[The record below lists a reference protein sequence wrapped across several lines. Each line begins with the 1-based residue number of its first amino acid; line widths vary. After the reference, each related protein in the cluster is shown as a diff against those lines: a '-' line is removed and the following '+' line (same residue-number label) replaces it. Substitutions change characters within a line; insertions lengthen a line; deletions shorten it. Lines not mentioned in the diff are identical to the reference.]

1 MVNYKNG
8 NVYVSIDKNT
18 GTKIRFSKED
28 DFHPSFAESM
38 DVNITYKC
46 NNAINCPYCYLDCKP
61 NGKHA
66 DLMSDYVVNTFIP
79 SLHPY
84 TELALNGNDLDI
96 PYILEFLELLKK
108 QKVFANI
115 TVNQNQFM
123 ANLDKLGALQQS
135 NLVHGIGISFKEPD
149 INFFRAIKLFKNI
162 VIHTITGITDISSL
176 KGDGLNILILGY
188 KDKGRGIFYT
198 PKHATQ
204 IIENIEYLKSYLYTY
219 KFKDDFKGI
228 GFDTLAT
235 KQLGLKDILSKE
247 DWELCYQG
255 DDGTFTYYVD
265 LVNNK
270 FAKSSTS
277 NDTYSIN
284 NKTNDEM
291 FNFIRGLNNA
301 EKGDKN

>member
-8 NVYVSIDKNT
+8 NVYVSIDENT

-38 DVNITYKC
+38 DLTITKKC
-46 NNAINCPYCYLDCKP
+46 SQNCSYCYLDCMLE
-61 NGKHA
+61 GKHA

-84 TELALNGNDLDI
+84 TELALNGNDLDT
-96 PYILEFLELLKK
+96 PYLLEFLELLKK

-135 NLVHGIGISFKEPD
+135 NLVHGIGVSFKEPYV
-149 INFFRAIKLFKNI
+149 NFFRAIKLFKNI
-162 VIHTITGITDISSL
+162 VIHTIAGITDISSL
-176 KGDGLNILILGY
+176 KGDDLNILILGY
-188 KDKGRGIFYT
+188 KDRGRGIFYT

-235 KQLGLKDILSKE
+235 KQLGLKDILSRE

-255 DDGTFTYYVD
+255 DDGTFTYFVD
-265 LVNNK
+265 LVNNT

-277 NDTYSIN
+277 NIKYNIGNRNSN
-284 NKTNDEM
+284 EM
-291 FNFIRGLNNA
+291 FKELTSNAKKERGQTI
-301 EKGDKN
+301 

>member
-1 MVNYKNG
+1 MVSYKNG
-8 NVYVSIDKNT
+8 NVYVSIDENT

-38 DVNITYKC
+38 DVSITQKC
-46 NNAINCPYCYLDCKP
+46 SQNCCWCYLDCTP
-61 NGKHA
+61 SGKHA

-84 TELALNGNDLDI
+84 TELALNGNDLDT
-96 PYILEFLELLKK
+96 PYLLEFLELLKK

-135 NLVHGIGISFKEPD
+135 NLVHGIGVSFKESD
-149 INFFRAIKLFKNI
+149 INFFRAIKLFKN
-162 VIHTITGITDISSL
+162 VVVHTIAGITDISSL
-176 KGDGLNILILGY
+176 KGDDLNILILGY

-198 PKHATQ
+198 PKHATK

-219 KFKDDFKGI
+219 KFKDDFRSI

-235 KQLGLKDILSKE
+235 KQLGLEDILSKE
-247 DWELCYQG
+247 DWDLCYQG

-265 LVNNK
+265 LVNGK

-277 NDTYSIN
+277 NNTYSIDN
-284 NKTNDEM
+284 RINDEM

-301 EKGDKN
+301 KKGDKN

>member
-1 MVNYKNG
+1 MVSYKNG
-8 NVYVSIDKNT
+8 NVYVSIDENT

-28 DFHPSFAESM
+28 DFYPSFAESM

-79 SLHPY
+79 SLHPH
-84 TELALNGNDLDI
+84 TEIALNGNDLDH
-96 PYILEFLELLKK
+96 PQLWEFLNLLKD
-108 QKVFANI
+108 QGVIANI

-123 ANLDKLGALQQS
+123 NNLPELFSLQNYGLIRGVGVS
-135 NLVHGIGISFKEPD
+135 YLKPD
-149 INFFRAIKLFKNI
+149 DVFFRTLPIIKN
-162 VIHTITGITDISSL
+162 VVVHTIAGITNIQLL
-176 KGDGLNILILGY
+176 KGMNLNVLVLGY

-235 KQLGLKDILSKE
+235 KQLDLRNILSKE

-255 DDGTFTYYVD
+255 EDGTFTYYVD
-265 LVNNK
+265 LVK
-270 FAKSSTS
+270 DEFAKSSTS
-277 NDTYSIN
+277 DVTYDIN
-284 NKTNDEM
+284 NRTNDEM

-301 EKGDKN
+301 EKGVKN

>member
-1 MVNYKNG
+1 MVSYKNG
-8 NVYVSIDKNT
+8 NVYVSIDENT
-18 GTKIRFSKED
+18 GTKIRFLKED

-38 DVNITYKC
+38 DLTITKKC
-46 NNAINCPYCYLDCKP
+46 SQNCSYCFQDATPK
-61 NGKHA
+61 GRHA
-66 DLMSDYVVNTFIP
+66 DLLSEYVVNTFIP

-84 TELALNGNDLDI
+84 TELAMNGNDLDH
-96 PYILEFLELLKK
+96 PQLWEFLNLLKD
-108 QKVFANI
+108 QGVIANI

-123 ANLDKLGALQQS
+123 NNLSELFSLQNYGLIRGVGVS
-135 NLVHGIGISFKEPD
+135 YLKPD
-149 INFFRAIKLFKNI
+149 DVFFRTLPIIKN
-162 VIHTITGITDISSL
+162 VVVHTIAGITNIQLL
-176 KGDGLNILILGY
+176 KGMNLNVLVLGY

-198 PKHATQ
+198 PSHATQ
-204 IIENIEYLKSYLYTY
+204 IIENIEYLKYYLSTY

-235 KQLGLKDILSKE
+235 KQLDLKNILSKE

-255 DDGTFTYYVD
+255 EDGTFTYFID
-265 LVNNK
+265 LVENE

-277 NDTYSIN
+277 NNIYDIN
-284 NKTNDEM
+284 NRTNDEM

>member
-1 MVNYKNG
+1 MQYKNG
-8 NVYVSIDKNT
+8 NTIVSINVND
-18 GTKIRFSKED
+18 GTKIRFTKDD
-28 DFHPSFAESM
+28 DFKPAFAESI
-38 DVNITYKC
+38 DLTITKKC
-46 NNAINCPYCYLDCKP
+46 SQNCSYCFQDATP

-66 DLMSDYVVNTFIP
+66 DLLSDYVVNTFIP

-84 TELALNGNDLDI
+84 TELAMNGNDLDH
-96 PYILEFLELLKK
+96 PQLWDFLKLLKK
-108 QKVFANI
+108 EKVIANI

-123 ANLDKLGALQQS
+123 EKLSELFSLQ
-135 NLVHGIGISFKEPD
+135 NHGLIHGVGVSYLKPD
-149 INFFRAIKLFKNI
+149 EVFFRTLPIIKN
-162 VIHTITGITDISSL
+162 VVVHTIVGITDIQSL
-176 KGDGLNILILGY
+176 KGVNLNVLALGY
-188 KDKGRGIFYT
+188 KDKGRGIAYT
-198 PKHATQ
+198 VYNATK

-219 KFKDDFKGI
+219 KFKQDFKGI

-235 KQLGLKDILSKE
+235 KQLGLEDILSRE

-265 LVNNK
+265 LVNNE

-291 FNFIRGLNNA
+291 FNYIRGLTNA
-301 EKGDKN
+301 KKGVKD

>member
-8 NVYVSIDKNT
+8 NVYVSMDENT

-28 DFHPSFAESM
+28 DFHPSFTESM
-38 DVNITYKC
+38 DLTITKKC
-46 NNAINCPYCYLDCKP
+46 NQGCNWCYLNCTPD
-61 NGKHA
+61 GKHA
-66 DLMSDYVVNTFIP
+66 DLLSNYVVNTFIP

-84 TELALNGNDLDI
+84 TELAMNGNDLDH
-96 PYILEFLELLKK
+96 PQLWDFLKLLKE
-108 QKVFANI
+108 QKVIANI

-123 ANLDKLGALQQS
+123 NNLPELFSLQ
-135 NLVHGIGISFKEPD
+135 NYGLIHGVGVSYLKPDDVFFKTLP
-149 INFFRAIKLFKNI
+149 IIKNV
-162 VIHTITGITDISSL
+162 VIHTIAGITNIQLL
-176 KGDGLNILILGY
+176 KGMNLNILVLGY

-198 PKHATQ
+198 PSHATQ
-204 IIENIEYLKSYLYTY
+204 IIENIEYLKYYLSTY

-235 KQLGLKDILSKE
+235 KQLDLKNILSKE

-255 DDGTFTYYVD
+255 EDGTFTYFID
-265 LVNNK
+265 LVENE

-277 NDTYSIN
+277 NNIYDIN
-284 NKTNDEM
+284 NRTNDEM

-301 EKGDKN
+301 EKGVKN

>member
-8 NVYVSIDKNT
+8 NVYVSIDENT

-135 NLVHGIGISFKEPD
+135 NLVRGIGVSFKEPD

-162 VIHTITGITDISSL
+162 VIHTIAGITDISSL
-176 KGDGLNILILGY
+176 KGDDLNILILGY
-188 KDKGRGIFYT
+188 KDKGRSIFYT

-219 KFKDDFKGI
+219 KFKDV
-228 GFDTLAT
+228 
-235 KQLGLKDILSKE
+235 LSRE

-291 FNFIRGLNNA
+291 FNFMRGLNNA